1 MVDNKESTGQGYE
14 PSRSESEGAEPVWT
28 FRGYK
33 LRPGEF
39 NTAMVHLFRA
49 EINRANVWRQRL
61 DSTTNWAVVTTGAA
75 ISFSF
80 GQPTGHHSLILIIN
94 ILVTMFLI
102 IEARRYRYYE
112 LWSSRVRL
120 METDFFA
127 AMLVPPFRPAADWA
141 ESLAESLLQPNFPIT
156 RWEAIGRRLRR
167 NYIWI
172 YIVLLLSWMAKIW
185 LHPVRALSIADM
197 IERARIGSLSGFFV
211 MILWLGFFTLI
222 FLFSLL
228 TAGMHEASGEV
239 FPRFVVEFEE
249 RKSAHAGQSSSG
261 HLSAWFRRGVR
272 RRQLLT
278 LIITDKP
285 EIVGDNILREMN
297 RGVTEMKG
305 KGMFTGSEHSI
316 LISALTVTEVAHLKE
331 IVGKSDPNA
340 FVIVTP
346 AQEVIGKGFFP
357 LAPEQR

>member
-1 MVDNKESTGQGYE
+1 MVENPEKPRQEYE
-14 PSRSESEGAEPVWT
+14 APRTDSEGVEPVWT

-61 DSTTNWAVVTTGAA
+61 DSTTNWAVVTVGAA

-80 GQPTGHHSLILIIN
+80 GQPTGHHSLILIVN

-141 ESLAESLLQPNFPIT
+141 ESLAESLLQPHFPIT

-172 YIVLLLSWMAKIW
+172 YIVLLLSWLAKLW
-185 LHPVRALSIADM
+185 LHPVSALSVTDI
-197 IERARIGSLSGFFV
+197 IERARIGSFSGYMVMFV
-211 MILWLGFFTLI
+211 WLIFFTVI

-239 FPRFVVEFEE
+239 FPTFLVDLDE
-249 RKSAHAGQSSSG
+249 RRAAAAGQFLPG
-261 HLSAWFRRGVR
+261 RLSAWFRRGER
-272 RRQLLT
+272 RRQLLA

-285 EIVGDNILREMN
+285 DIVGGNILQEMN

-316 LISALTVTEVAHLKE
+316 LMSALTVTEVAHLKE
-331 IVGKSDPNA
+331 IVGKSDPSA

-357 LAPEQR
+357 LQPEEG

>member
-1 MVDNKESTGQGYE
+1 MVENSDKSNQGYD
-14 PSRSESEGAEPVWT
+14 PSHIDSEAAEPVWT

-80 GQPTGHHSLILIIN
+80 GQPTGHHSLILIN
-94 ILVTMFLI
+94 TILVTMFLI

-112 LWSSRVRL
+112 LWSSRV
-120 METDFFA
+120 
-127 AMLVPPFRPAADWA
+127 PPFRPAADWA
-141 ESLAESLLQPNFPIT
+141 ESLAESLLQPHFPIT
-156 RWEAIGRRLRR
+156 NSEAIGRRLRR

-172 YIVLLLSWMAKIW
+172 YFVLLLSWLAKIW
-185 LHPVRALSIADM
+185 LHPVKAPTIVDM
-197 IERARIGSLSGFFV
+197 IERAEIGSFSGYVVMGAWLVFFA
-211 MILWLGFFTLI
+211 FI
-222 FLFSLL
+222 FLFSVL
-228 TAGMHEASGEV
+228 TAGLHEASGEV
-239 FPRFVVEFEE
+239 FPRFVVDLEE
-249 RKSAHAGQSSSG
+249 RRSATGQDFPG
-261 HLSAWFRRGVR
+261 RLSAWFRRGTR
-272 RRQLLT
+272 RRQLLA

-285 EIVGDNILREMN
+285 ETVGDNILQEMN
-297 RGVTEMKG
+297 RGVTQLQG
-305 KGMFTGSEHSI
+305 RGMFTGSEHSI
-316 LISALTVTEVAHLKE
+316 LMSALTVTEIAHLKE

-346 AQEVIGKGFFP
+346 AQEIIGKGFFP
-357 LAPEQR
+357 LKPEDR